1 MIRPGFFSTPL
12 IFLILLLMAAS
23 LAGCGKKGPVRP
35 LSQPVPSAAEEF
47 VLQQQG
53 NQMLLS
59 WTMPKHKDDG
69 SPLTDLAG
77 FRIYRGLY
85 DAVDEC
91 PTCVETSEL
100 WRVVDLEYLRDVQR
114 VGDRFFLND
123 PDLTIG
129 QGYQYRIIPFNRWGQ
144 DGLPALSRQALG
156 ETPPAPVGVSAESRS
171 GRLVVTWQPVTALP
185 AGLEMVGYKVYRR
198 RPGGAFPP
206 APRNLQPL
214 SGFSF
219 EDRDFEG
226 GKTYLYAV
234 RTVVRQGDRI
244 IESALSELAAVTSR
258 F

>member
-1 MIRPGFFSTPL
+1 MIKPGFFSSPL
-12 IFLILLLMAAS
+12 IFLMLLVTAAS

-35 LSQPVPSAAEEF
+35 LNQPVPTAPEEF
-47 VLQQQG
+47 VLRQQG
-53 NQMLLS
+53 SQMLLT
-59 WTMPKHKDDG
+59 WTLPMHKEDG
-69 SPLTDLAG
+69 SPLTDLSG

-91 PTCVETSEL
+91 PTCLEPREL
-100 WRVVDLEYLRDVQR
+100 WRVIDLEYPRDVQR
-114 VGDRFFLND
+114 VGDRFFLTD

-156 ETPPAPVGVSAESRS
+156 EAPPAPVGVSAESRS